1 MERRQDKTLELLQ
14 AMVDRS
20 TTSTQ
25 SANLDVDLEDQ
36 ESDEELEERYADNE
50 VTEIID
56 PTLLPPLRFEHMSYG
71 SDRDGLR
78 RLFNA
83 GSLGAEGSESF
94 DPRVYQVLQRNGG
107 KWAGLLS
114 DWSYRGIPTSLT
126 AELGSAGVRV
136 HLGRDADALRESVS
150 SYEEATRLYLK
161 DGGKRC
167 LVRAAS
173 QVTLDL
179 EVSELSC
186 D

>member
-1 MERRQDKTLELLQ
+1 
-14 AMVDRS
+14 
-20 TTSTQ
+20 
-25 SANLDVDLEDQ
+25 
-36 ESDEELEERYADNE
+36 
-50 VTEIID
+50 
-56 PTLLPPLRFEHMSYG
+56 
-71 SDRDGLR
+71 
-78 RLFNA
+78 NA